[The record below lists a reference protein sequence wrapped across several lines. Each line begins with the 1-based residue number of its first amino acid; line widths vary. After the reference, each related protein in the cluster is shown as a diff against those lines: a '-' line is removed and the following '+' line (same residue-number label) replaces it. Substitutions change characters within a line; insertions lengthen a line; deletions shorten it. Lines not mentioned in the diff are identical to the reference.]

1 MTLEYYKKYPDNR
14 GKFGK
19 YGGKFTPEVL
29 MPAAEELENA
39 FKKLYYTEEF
49 QKELTQLLHDY
60 AGRPTPLYHAK
71 RLSKELGCK
80 IYLKREDLLHGGAH
94 KINNTLGQALLA
106 QKMGKKRLIAE
117 TGAGQHGFATAI
129 VGALFGF
136 PTEIYMGAEDVERQN
151 YNVLRMKLL
160 GAKIIPVMNG
170 SQTLKDAINEA
181 LRDWITNVQT
191 TYYLIGSVVG
201 FHPYPLIVREF
212 QRVIGK
218 ELKEQILEK
227 EKKLPNAIF
236 ACIGG
241 GSNAIGTFYDFIEDP
256 EVGLIG
262 VEAAGK
268 KDDPSMTGASLSL
281 GTNGVFHGA
290 HTKILQDKYG
300 QIKTSYSISAG
311 LDYPGVGPE
320 HCFLSEIKRLKMGM
334 ATDNEALSAFN
345 LLSKTEGIIPALE
358 PSHALGYLVKIADQ
372 FDQNDIIVV
381 TLSGHGG
388 KDLGIV
394 QKFLEEL

>member
-1 MTLEYYKKYPDNR
+1 MTQYYSKYPDEH

-19 YGGKFTPEVL
+19 YGGMFTPEVL
-29 MPAAEELENA
+29 MPAAEELEKA
-39 FKKLYYTEEF
+39 FKKHFYTKEF
-49 QKELTQLLHDY
+49 QSELDILLRDY

-71 RLSKELGCK
+71 RLSEKIGCK

-106 QKMGKKRLIAE
+106 KKMRKKRLIAE

-136 PTEIYMGAEDVERQN
+136 PTEIYMGAEDVERQK

-160 GAKIIPVMNG
+160 GAKIKQVNSG

-218 ELKEQILEK
+218 EIKRQILEK
-227 EKKLPNAIF
+227 EKTLPKAIF

-241 GSNAIGTFYDFIEDP
+241 GSNAIGAFYDFIEDQ
-256 EVGLIG
+256 EVELYG

-268 KDDPSMTGASLSL
+268 KNNPEMTGASLSL
-281 GTNGVFHGA
+281 GTDGVFHGA
-290 HTKILQDKYG
+290 HTRILQDKYG

-320 HCFLSEIKRLKMGM
+320 HCFLKEIKRLKMGM
-334 ATDNEALSAFN
+334 ATDDEALSAFS

-358 PSHALGYLVKIADQ
+358 PSHALAYLVKIADK
-372 FDQNDIIVV
+372 FDSNDIIVLN
-381 TLSGHGG
+381 LSGHGG

-394 QKFLEEL
+394 QEFMEEF

>member
-1 MTLEYYKKYPDNR
+1 MTLEYYNKYPDEH

-19 YGGKFTPEVL
+19 FGGKFTPEVL
-29 MPAAEELENA
+29 MPAAEELEAA
-39 FKKLYYTEEF
+39 FNSVFYTESF
-49 QKELTQLLHDY
+49 QKELNLLLRDY
-60 AGRPTPLYHAK
+60 AGRPTPLYYAK
-71 RLSKELGCK
+71 RLSEKLKCK

-106 QKMGKKRLIAE
+106 KKMGKKRLIAE

-136 PTEIYMGAEDVERQN
+136 PTEIYMGAEDVERQK

-160 GAKIIPVMNG
+160 GAKIKTVTSG

-218 ELKEQILEK
+218 EIKKQILEK
-227 EKKLPNAIF
+227 ENTLPNAIF

-241 GSNAIGTFYDFIEDP
+241 GSNAIGAFYDFIEDQS
-256 EVGLIG
+256 VDLYG
-262 VEAAGK
+262 VEAEGK
-268 KDDPSMTGASLSL
+268 KGDPDMTGASLNL

-300 QIKTSYSISAG
+300 QIKTSYSVSAG

-320 HCFLSEIKRLKMGM
+320 HCFLKEIERLKTGM
-334 ATDNEALSAFN
+334 ATDEEALSAFD

-358 PSHALGYLVKIADQ
+358 PAHALAYLVKIADQ
-372 FDQNDIIVV
+372 FDQNDIVV
-381 TLSGHGG
+381 VNLSGHGG

-394 QKFLEEL
+394 QQFMGDL

>member
-1 MTLEYYKKYPDNR
+1 MSFSYYNKYPDKY
-14 GKFGK
+14 GKFGRF
-19 YGGKFTPEVL
+19 GGKFTPEVL
-29 MPAAEELENA
+29 MPAAEELESA
-39 FKKLYYTEEF
+39 FMKLYYTEEF
-49 QKELTQLLHDY
+49 QNELNSLLKDY
-60 AGRPTPLYHAK
+60 AGRPTPLYHAR
-71 RLSKELGCK
+71 RLSEKLNCK
-80 IYLKREDLLHGGAH
+80 VYLKREDLLHGGAH

-106 QKMGKKRLIAE
+106 KKMGKKRLIAE

-129 VGALFGF
+129 VGAFFGF
-136 PTEIYMGAEDVERQN
+136 PTEVYMGTEDIERQQ

-160 GAKIIPVMNG
+160 GAKINPVNSG
-170 SQTLKDAINEA
+170 SRTLKDAINEA

-212 QRVIGK
+212 QRIIGK
-218 ELKEQILEK
+218 EIKKQILEK
-227 EKKLPNAIF
+227 EGALPKAIF

-241 GSNAIGTFYDFIEDP
+241 GSNAIGAFYDFIEDKDV
-256 EVGLIG
+256 ELYG

-268 KDDPSMTGASLSL
+268 RDDPEMTGASLSL
-281 GTNGVFHGA
+281 GTEGVFHGA
-290 HTKILQDKYG
+290 HTNILQDNYG
-300 QIKTSYSISAG
+300 QIKTSYSVSAG

-320 HCFLSEIKRLKMGM
+320 HCFLKDIKRLKMGM
-334 ATDNEALSAFN
+334 ATDDEALSAFS

-372 FDQNDIIVV
+372 FDSNDVIVV
-381 TLSGHGG
+381 NLSGHGG

-394 QKFLEEL
+394 QKFMGDL